1 MLGSQSKSKMINGAF
16 ASNKRPFILPL
27 IERQRIVKEQEKAIA
42 LKAKIQE
49 ENEVRFRMQELE
61 RMDAVISK
69 EKKNKTSIST
79 SDNNVISK
87 VDKLQHTPSQL
98 KAVIERHNTS
108 IKEQE
113 QLQELL
119 NEKPMKPA
127 QKLLNKLV
135 KKHKR
140 EKVSKKLRDKVE
152 SIKRVENRIEEETRS
167 SNKILDAIKSA
178 F

>member
-16 ASNKRPFILPL
+16 SSNKRPLILPL
-27 IERQRIVKEQEKAIA
+27 IERQRIIREQEKAIA

-49 ENEVRFRMQELE
+49 ENEVRNRMQELE
-61 RMDAVISK
+61 RTDALISK
-69 EKKNKTSIST
+69 EKKNQTFISM
-79 SDNNVISK
+79 SDNSVISK
-87 VDKLQHTPSQL
+87 VQKLQHTPSQL

-119 NEKPMKPA
+119 NEKPIKPA
-127 QKLLNKLV
+127 QKLLDKLV

-140 EKVSKKLRDKVE
+140 EKISKKLRDKVE
-152 SIKRVENRIEEETRS
+152 SIKRVENWIEEETKS